1 MLSSSVETDQGHLL
15 LNFPHCNC
23 SIPILLMASL
33 GELLVWLAEPV
44 CFVQVS
50 YMWAKA
56 VACFI
61 VTV

>member
-50 YMWAKA
+50 YM
-56 VACFI
+56 
-61 VTV
+61 